1 MIQVLFW
8 MMGVQWRV
16 LTKSSRTYK
25 LAAERDIKPNTTQ
38 IVICDNYYE
47 REVQGVRRARNR
59 KTHTTLQAFWE
70 IFLKKFSSGKI
81 NKSSAKTGVAAFRP
95 GDKSTHRP

>member
-16 LTKSSRTYK
+16 LNKSSRTYK

-38 IVICDNYYE
+38 IVTCDNYSE
-47 REVQGVRRARNR
+47 REVQGAMTAHNR
-59 KTHTTLQAFWE
+59 KTRATPQAFWE
-70 IFLKKFSSGKI
+70 IFLRKFSS
-81 NKSSAKTGVAAFRP
+81 
-95 GDKSTHRP
+95 